1 MNVMNSERFMNI
13 RIVVFSVIALAGTA
27 GLLVTGLT
35 STGSEQGEH
44 DEEQEEHEARE
55 HAAVRSLAGPGD
67 ILSLEQILQ
76 NARQLHAGRALETEL
91 EEGRDGMMVY
101 EVEILD
107 ANGEVWEMKFDA
119 RSGELLGE
127 EQED

>member
-1 MNVMNSERFMNI
+1 MNI
-13 RIVVFSVIALAGTA
+13 RIIVFSVIALAGTA
-27 GLLVTGLT
+27 GLLVTGL
-35 STGSEQGEH
+35 SGIGSGHRDH
-44 DEEQEEHEARE
+44 DEEQDGHEVRE
-55 HAAVRSLAGPGD
+55 HAAVRSMSGQGD
-67 ILSLEQILQ
+67 ILPLQQILE
-76 NARQLHAGRALETEL
+76 NARQLHAGRALEIEL
-91 EEGRDGMMVY
+91 EEGGDGMVY

>member
-1 MNVMNSERFMNI
+1 MNI
-13 RIVVFSVIALAGTA
+13 RIIVFSFIALAGTA
-27 GLLVTGLT
+27 GLLVTGL
-35 STGSEQGEH
+35 SGTGNGLSEH

-55 HAAVRSLAGPGD
+55 HAVVSSLAGPDD

-76 NARQLHAGRALETEL
+76 KARQLHAGRVLETEL
-91 EEGRDGMMVY
+91 EEGGDGMVY

-119 RSGELLGE
+119 RSGQLLGE

>member
-1 MNVMNSERFMNI
+1 MNI
-13 RIVVFSVIALAGTA
+13 RIIVFSVLALAGTT
-27 GLLVTGLT
+27 GLLVTGLGGI
-35 STGSEQGEH
+35 GSEHREH
-44 DEEQEEHEARE
+44 GEEQEEYEARE

-67 ILSLEQILQ
+67 ILSLEQVLQ

-91 EEGRDGMMVY
+91 EEGRDGMVY

-107 ANGEVWEMKFDA
+107 ANGVVWEMKFDA

-127 EQED
+127 ERED

>member
-1 MNVMNSERFMNI
+1 MNI
-13 RIVVFSVIALAGTA
+13 RIIVFSAIALAGTT
-27 GLLVTGLT
+27 GLLVTGL
-35 STGSEQGEH
+35 SGTGSEHSEH
-44 DEEQEEHEARE
+44 DEHEARE
-55 HAAVRSLAGPGD
+55 NRVVRSLAEPGD

-91 EEGRDGMMVY
+91 EEGDDGMVY

-119 RSGELLGE
+119 RSGELLEE
-127 EQED
+127 EQEE

>member
-1 MNVMNSERFMNI
+1 MNI
-13 RIVVFSVIALAGTA
+13 RIIVFSVIALAGTA

-35 STGSEQGEH
+35 GTGSGHREPDH
-44 DEEQEEHEARE
+44 DEEQDEHEARE
-55 HAAVRSLAGPGD
+55 HATVRSLAAPGD

-76 NARQLHAGRALETEL
+76 TARQLHAGRALETEL
-91 EEGRDGMMVY
+91 EAGRDGMVY

-127 EQED
+127 EQEE

>member
-1 MNVMNSERFMNI
+1 MDIKVI
-13 RIVVFSVIALAGTA
+13 AFSVIALAGVA
-27 GLLVTGLT
+27 GLLAIGLGGADKA
-35 STGSEQGEH
+35 GSDHE
-44 DEEQEEHEARE
+44 DEEEHEFSER
-55 HAAVRSLAGPGD
+55 AAVRSMAGPGD

-91 EEGRDGMMVY
+91 EAGRDGMVY

-127 EQED
+127 EQEE

>member
-1 MNVMNSERFMNI
+1 MNI
-13 RIVVFSVIALAGTA
+13 RIFVFSVIALAGTA
-27 GLLVTGLT
+27 VLLVTGL
-35 STGSEQGEH
+35 SGSGSGHGEH

-55 HAAVRSLAGPGD
+55 LAVVRSLAGQGD

-76 NARQLHAGRALETEL
+76 NARQLHAGRVLETEL
-91 EEGRDGMMVY
+91 EEGGDGMVY

>member
-1 MNVMNSERFMNI
+1 MNRERFMNI
-13 RIVVFSVIALAGTA
+13 RIIVFSVIALAGTA
-27 GLLVTGLT
+27 GLLVTGL
-35 STGSEQGEH
+35 SGTGNGAREH
-44 DEEQEEHEARE
+44 DEEQDEHEARE
-55 HAAVRSLAGPGD
+55 HATVRSLAGPGD

-91 EEGRDGMMVY
+91 EAGRDGMVY

-127 EQED
+127 EQEE

>member
-1 MNVMNSERFMNI
+1 MDIKVI
-13 RIVVFSVIALAGTA
+13 VFSVIALAGTA
-27 GLLVTGLT
+27 GLLVTGLGGG
-35 STGSEQGEH
+35 GSEH
-44 DEEQEEHEARE
+44 REHEADEHGEHEERE
-55 HAAVRSLAGPGD
+55 HAAVRSTGEAGA
-67 ILSLEQILQ
+67 ILSLEQVLQ
-76 NARQLHAGRALETEL
+76 TARQQHAGRVLETEL
-91 EEGRDGMMVY
+91 EESRGGMVY

>member
-1 MNVMNSERFMNI
+1 MNSERFMNI
-13 RIVVFSVIALAGTA
+13 RIIVFSVIALAGTSV
-27 GLLVTGLT
+27 LLVTGLGG
-35 STGSEQGEH
+35 SGSEYSDH
-44 DEEQEEHEARE
+44 DEEQDEHEVRE
-55 HAAVRSLAGPGD
+55 HAAVRSLAGPDD
-67 ILSLEQILQ
+67 ILPLEQILHY
-76 NARQLHAGRALETEL
+76 ARQQHAGRALETEL
-91 EEGRDGMMVY
+91 EEGRDGMVY